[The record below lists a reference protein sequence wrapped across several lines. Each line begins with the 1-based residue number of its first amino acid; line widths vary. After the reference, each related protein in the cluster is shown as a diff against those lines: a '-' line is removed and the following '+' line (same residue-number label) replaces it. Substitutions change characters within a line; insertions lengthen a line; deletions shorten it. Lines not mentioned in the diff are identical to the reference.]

1 MQKIEIIIISDESLK
16 NTAFGS
22 LATCKNIHKFLLDLY
37 PNIRMTICSNEFD
50 LDAVVSRNPDLVL
63 LTNKIMIDSCRK
75 TIWLSEYFESNNIN
89 YTGSSKE
96 VLKYDVNKTSSKL
109 QILSHGIETAEF
121 FTAIPDQY
129 KSSEDIPIPFPLF
142 IKPNNSAN
150 SDGIDSNSFVINFAG
165 FQAKIKELYDIYQEP
180 NLVEEYL
187 PGREFTV
194 SIINA
199 DTMLVAPIEIIA
211 PLKDDLRILS
221 KKIKSEDNEILRK
234 ITDINIY
241 QKVSNIA
248 LSAFKALGARD
259 FGRIDIKMDA
269 HERCY
274 FIEAN
279 LTPGMTKGSSYFP
292 KSYELNSLLRY
303 DEVLN
308 LIIRSAIKRQPISK
322 YHKSNKINKYIEIV
336 MIEGDIKQT
345 NIAIDIDAEVILNI
359 LSKAYEKVVISI
371 IRNKEDLD
379 DLMKKKPDLVFSGV
393 KYFTFCNHLGK
404 DEIIWLNDY
413 LDDHNISYIG
423 SNRKALENEYDKS
436 VAKDIIRKSNI
447 NTADFFTSCPG
458 EYKNKESLPVNFPL
472 FIKPITG
479 GDSRG
484 IDQDSIVNNFEDF
497 EKKVSSIN
505 KNQKSNSLIEA
516 YLSGKE
522 YSVAI
527 IEDHLKNSISAMP
540 VEIAPNCQP
549 QKHSILDFDT
559 KIKDAEQVIAVLN
572 LEIHEKISALAIIA
586 FKALNGRSFGRID
599 IKMDDF
605 GVPYFMEANFMPGL
619 KKGYFYRACFLN
631 QNMSYE
637 QMILMIADT
646 GLFSKKLQNNRLG
659 V

>member
-1 MQKIEIIIISDESLK
+1 MLSIEIIIIKDESLK

-22 LATCKNIHKFLLDLY
+22 LKTCKNVHKFLLDLH
-37 PNIRMTICSNEFD
+37 PNIRMTICSDEFD
-50 LDAVVSRNPDLVL
+50 LNEVINRNPDLVL
-63 LTNKIMIDSCRK
+63 LTNKIMIDSYGK
-75 TIWLSEYFESNNIN
+75 KIWLSEYFESNNIN

-109 QILSHGIETAEF
+109 QILSHGIQTAEF
-121 FTAIPDQY
+121 FTAIPEQY
-129 KSSEDIPIPFPLF
+129 TSSEDIPIPFPLF

-180 NLVEEYL
+180 ILVEEYL

-221 KKIKSEDNEILRK
+221 KKIKSEDSETLRK

-248 LSAFKALGARD
+248 LSSFKALGARD

-292 KSYELNSLLRY
+292 KSYELNSLLKY

-322 YHKSNKINKYIEIV
+322 YCKSIKINKYIEIV
-336 MIEGDIKQT
+336 MIEGDIKQA
-345 NIAIDIDAEVILNI
+345 NIAIDIDAQIISNI
-359 LSKAYEKVVISI
+359 LSKIYTKVSISI
-371 IRNKEDLD
+371 IKTKYDLY

-393 KYFTFCNHLGK
+393 KYFTFHNHSGEN
-404 DEIIWLNDY
+404 EIIWLNDY

-423 SNRKALENEYDKS
+423 SNREALENEYDKS
-436 VAKDIIRKSNI
+436 VAKDIMKKSNV
-447 NTADFFTSCPG
+447 NTADFFTSYPG
-458 EYKNKESLPVNFPL
+458 EYKDKGSLPINFPL

-484 IDQDSIVNNFEDF
+484 IAQDSIANNFEDF
-497 EKKVSSIN
+497 QSKVSSIS

-540 VEIAPNCQP
+540 VEIVPNSQP
-549 QKHSILDFDT
+549 KQYSILDFDT
-559 KIKDAEQVIAVLN
+559 KKKDAEQIIAVLS
-572 LEIHEKISALAIIA
+572 LEIRDKISALAIIA

-605 GVPYFMEANFMPGL
+605 GVPYFIEANFMPGL

-637 QMILMIADT
+637 QMILMIAYN
-646 GLFSKKLQNNRLG
+646 GLFSKKVQN
-659 V
+659 

>member
-1 MQKIEIIIISDESLK
+1 MQKIEIIIINDESLK

-22 LATCKNIHKFLLDLY
+22 LKTCINVHKFLLDLY
-37 PNIRMTICSNEFD
+37 PNIRMTICSDEFD
-50 LDAVVSRNPDLVL
+50 LNEVINRNPDLVL
-63 LTNKIMIDSCRK
+63 LTNKIMIDSFGK

-89 YTGSSKE
+89 YTGSCKE
-96 VLKYDVNKTSSKL
+96 VLKYDINKTSSKL

-165 FQAKIKELYDIYQEP
+165 FQKKIKELHDIYQEP
-180 NLVEEYL
+180 ILVEEYL

-221 KKIKSEDNEILRK
+221 KKIKSEDSETLRK

-248 LSAFKALGARD
+248 LAAFKALGARD

-279 LTPGMTKGSSYFP
+279 LTPGMTKDSSYFP

-308 LIIRSAIKRQPISK
+308 LIIRSAVKRKPVLGYQKP
-322 YHKSNKINKYIEIV
+322 NKINKYIEIV
-336 MIEGDIKQT
+336 MIEGDIKQK

-393 KYFTFCNHLGK
+393 KYFTFHNHSGESK
-404 DEIIWLNDY
+404 IIWLNDY

-423 SNRKALENEYDKS
+423 SSRKALENEYDKS
-436 VAKDIIRKSNI
+436 VAKDIIKKSNI
-447 NTADFFTSCPG
+447 NTADFFTSHPG
-458 EYKNKESLPVNFPL
+458 EYKDKESLPINFPL
-472 FIKPITG
+472 FIKPIIG

-484 IDQDSIVNNFEDF
+484 IDQDSIVDNFEAF
-497 EKKVSSIN
+497 QSKVSSIS
-505 KNQKSNSLIEA
+505 KNQKSDSLIEVF
-516 YLSGKE
+516 LPGKE

-527 IEDHLKNSISAMP
+527 IENHLKNSISAMP
-540 VEIAPNCQP
+540 VEIVPNSQP
-549 QKHSILDFDT
+549 QKHPILDFDAKT
-559 KIKDAEQVIAVLN
+559 KDTEQVIAVLN
-572 LEIHEKISALAIIA
+572 LEIHDKISALAIIA

-599 IKMDDF
+599 IKMDDL
-605 GVPYFMEANFMPGL
+605 GIPYFMEANFMPGL

-631 QNMSYE
+631 QNLNYE

-646 GLFSKKLQNNRLG
+646 GLFSKKAQNKRLG